1 MRENVGGPRLE
12 TDQPGLLEAII
23 DLVQNS
29 TAADDKRRSEILRTT
44 RTLVELHP
52 ALLELGYILCKTS
65 LYYRCVI
72 ISLHIFFPIILFLW
86 GFFDFLDL
94 CHAEWT
100 Q

>member
-23 DLVQNS
+23 DLVQNT

-52 ALLELGYILCKTS
+52 ALLELGFILCKTS
-65 LYYRCVI
+65 LYYRYVI
-72 ISLHIFFPIILFLW
+72 MSSFV
-86 GFFDFLDL
+86 
-94 CHAEWT
+94 
-100 Q
+100 

>member
-23 DLVQNS
+23 DLVQHS
-29 TAADDKRRSEILRTT
+29 TGADDKRRSEILRTT

-65 LYYRCVI
+65 LYYRYVI
-72 ISLHIFFPIILFLW
+72 ISLHFSFAYYCVSISIFLLF
-86 GFFDFLDL
+86 
-94 CHAEWT
+94 
-100 Q
+100 

>member
-29 TAADDKRRSEILRTT
+29 TAADDRRRSEILRTT

-65 LYYRCVI
+65 LYYRYVI
-72 ISLHIFFPIILFLW
+72 ISSHICFAYYC
-86 GFFDFLDL
+86 GFFAFLDL
-94 CHAEWT
+94 CHAKWT

>member
-65 LYYRCVI
+65 LYYRYVI
-72 ISLHIFFPIILFLW
+72 ISSHICFAYYLCLLLLYFYD
-86 GFFDFLDL
+86 DFLL
-94 CHAEWT
+94 F
-100 Q
+100 

>member
-29 TAADDKRRSEILRTT
+29 TGADDKRRSEILRTT

-52 ALLELGYILCKTS
+52 ALLELGYILCKIRRRAGGRPFTH
-65 LYYRCVI
+65 CVKI
-72 ISLHIFFPIILFLW
+72 CFFLSRECFP
-86 GFFDFLDL
+86 
-94 CHAEWT
+94 
-100 Q
+100 